1 MKVLLVAL
9 TFLLLGLVLSL
20 AHTNTQQAGQELEL
34 LGDNLVRSKREPANN
49 GRKKVTKGR
58 KKMDLDVLKN
68 QSMMIWIHFSKN
80 CKMVGGKKR

>member
-20 AHTNTQQAGQELEL
+20 AETNTEQGGQELEL
-34 LGDNLVRSKREPANN
+34 TGDNLVRSKREPANN

-58 KKMDLDVLKN
+58 KKKVEKKEKGKN
-68 QSMMIWIHFSKN
+68 KKN
-80 CKMVGGKKR
+80 V